1 MLINRAINGI
11 HSLILGRRSQG
22 GVSKL
27 KDPTIPVF
35 FHPNFINAII
45 EIMTPA
51 PTTTTPVGPT
61 ATRRLNNSTT
71 YLLTRPRGK
80 RSGGGWDAPF
90 MSRHLV
96 RIAWDTGSFLSRLF
110 TDFISVLSDGLAGD
124 EHPFTILAGGC
135 GEDVLESVSLRTV
148 PHSSPFSGELLRSVS
163 MELAEH
169 QDQEQDDVVKPFMD
183 MAELIHKMGSR
194 GIDNGQAIEISGAF
208 QDYPWK
214 RNFYKPSFVSIGPK
228 YSKEVDQVKDRE
240 YKKMY
245 LKSFLKRAAK
255 YEEYKKIVENPELMG
270 KAKHY
275 YEETAGIAYPQ
286 DDEELVEMLVLDGC
300 FVVEFVLKCKEGGN
314 GDPRRSIDGKKAR
327 EDMLLFENQLPF
339 EILTAIYQ
347 KTIAHISGE
356 VPSFIR
362 LVKFSFAS
370 LAPNFT
376 FYNFYDDNLPEKP
389 MNLLHV
395 VHSLCVPNVNSHRIE
410 VREAEGDIDDV
421 TNKWLTLN
429 HINTATELQEVGVGF
444 KNTGEIFT
452 MPKEYAKIP
461 AQLKENKEPNDIS
474 LFDITFSS
482 GEMRIPC
489 FKVDNSTELF
499 FRNMI
504 ALEQQCCQVNPK
516 YYTDYARLMSHL
528 VKGNKDITFLRKN
541 GTIHNLLGE
550 DGKVAYMF
558 NNLSVEI
565 DTSTNFYFASVY
577 TAVNGLCRNRRHVW
591 KQKLKEFFYV
601 LWKGV
606 TMADVGGSCRR
617 YRRSGQ
623 ESVPAIRELLVFRLG
638 CGALDVGCSSHI
650 SNEDDDFVDGPGDPM
665 CDAPDIDLTAKE
677 LERTVLG
684 TRGVETTGECC
695 LCEAAAETIEHLF
708 CNCPVVSQLWNGFEE
723 FLGGTLVSVLERF
736 LGSTIPLKAI
746 EMAARLWVIWSARN
760 DKLWNAKVCNFDDL
774 LRTVDIYVSSW
785 TQAYVLPPGLMSV
798 APNTVVNVW
807 CAPPFGYL
815 KCNVDASLAG
825 DVSGFG
831 AVIRDHAGRKL
842 VTEEGKFFLSDW
854 RSIVGRDGNKRNQ
867 ANQRI
872 TKWEKPST
880 S

>member
-1 MLINRAINGI
+1 MADTPY
-11 HSLILGRRSQG
+11 S
-22 GVSKL
+22 
-27 KDPTIPVF
+27 
-35 FHPNFINAII
+35 NF
-45 EIMTPA
+45 
-51 PTTTTPVGPT
+51 
-61 ATRRLNNSTT
+61 
-71 YLLTRPRGK
+71 
-80 RSGGGWDAPF
+80 D
-90 MSRHLV
+90 
-96 RIAWDTGSFLSRLF
+96 
-110 TDFISVLSDGLAGD
+110 
-124 EHPFTILAGGC
+124 
-135 GEDVLESVSLRTV
+135 
-148 PHSSPFSGELLRSVS
+148 SSPFDYPDFTTTQALQTQYGQHNTVIV
-163 MELAEH
+163 EH

-275 YEETAGIAYPQ
+275 YEETAGIAYSQQ
-286 DDEELVEMLVLDGC
+286 DGEELVEMLLLDGC

-314 GDPRRSIDGKKAR
+314 GDPRRSLDGKKAR

-623 ESVPAIRELLVFRLG
+623 ESVPAIR
-638 CGALDVGCSSHI
+638 
-650 SNEDDDFVDGPGDPM
+650 
-665 CDAPDIDLTAKE
+665 
-677 LERTVLG
+677 VLG

-831 AVIRDHAGRKL
+831 AVIRDHAGRRVNCSTICQMCQREEESILHLFIDCQFAKECWRFSALPVQTNNFSSFSDWADHHISTLGEEQISLMITICWKIWNARNNKIWNGRTFSSKL

>member
-1 MLINRAINGI
+1 
-11 HSLILGRRSQG
+11 
-22 GVSKL
+22 
-27 KDPTIPVF
+27 
-35 FHPNFINAII
+35 
-45 EIMTPA
+45 
-51 PTTTTPVGPT
+51 
-61 ATRRLNNSTT
+61 
-71 YLLTRPRGK
+71 
-80 RSGGGWDAPF
+80 
-90 MSRHLV
+90 
-96 RIAWDTGSFLSRLF
+96 
-110 TDFISVLSDGLAGD
+110 
-124 EHPFTILAGGC
+124 
-135 GEDVLESVSLRTV
+135 
-148 PHSSPFSGELLRSVS
+148 
-163 MELAEH
+163 
-169 QDQEQDDVVKPFMD
+169 
-183 MAELIHKMGSR
+183 
-194 GIDNGQAIEISGAF
+194 
-208 QDYPWK
+208 
-214 RNFYKPSFVSIGPK
+214 
-228 YSKEVDQVKDRE
+228 
-240 YKKMY
+240 MY

-623 ESVPAIRELLVFRLG
+623 ESVPAIR
-638 CGALDVGCSSHI
+638 
-650 SNEDDDFVDGPGDPM
+650 
-665 CDAPDIDLTAKE
+665 
-677 LERTVLG
+677 VLG

-831 AVIRDHAGRKL
+831 AVIRDHAGRRVNCSTICQMCQREEESILHLFIDCQFAKECWRFSALPVQTNNFSSFSDWADHHISTLGEEQISLMITICWKIWNARNNKIWNGRTFSSKL

>member
-1 MLINRAINGI
+1 MLRVLKLVQDLTKVRIVWIPIFDYPELWAIKQMEEVYEMLAKGLEWVSVINPHKSVASCFVRFVKEKWFPTFQIGGDPIIVSLDRHGRIVHHNAMYMILMRAGD
-11 HSLILGRRSQG
+11 LSQG
-22 GVSKL
+22 
-27 KDPTIPVF
+27 I
-35 FHPNFINAII
+35 
-45 EIMTPA
+45 
-51 PTTTTPVGPT
+51 
-61 ATRRLNNSTT
+61 
-71 YLLTRPRGK
+71 
-80 RSGGGWDAPF
+80 
-90 MSRHLV
+90 
-96 RIAWDTGSFLSRLF
+96 DTGVEIGESIIPLLQNALKERTLAVRSVMPDIDRKLDQIVGNMERVMIEGLDEIGKQIQNTAIYTNIFTSEMEKHLWKTQTWCLRLVVGAIESKANKQVDENHLSILFGGNNIKWVKTFVFSVLSKICFNPLQRFEVEMVFVGSNMKVASMVDDKFKMFDKPDEAENLLFITIFWSRLQNLFLSRIKFLDETHGDDEESDEIAKGLKLLLAYEGNGLGVDGWAMLCKGNEIDVF
-110 TDFISVLSDGLAGD
+110 DLGEKMLTVVNEYEKWKESAIAKGFDKAFKDFHHMLGSTSQH
-124 EHPFTILAGGC
+124 HPCCT
-135 GEDVLESVSLRTV
+135 LEYPSNFHKTPKNVECPQCCRNMQKLIAFR
-148 PHSSPFSGELLRSVS
+148 FSGFKRVRPENLRVT
-163 MELAEH
+163 
-169 QDQEQDDVVKPFMD
+169 F
-183 MAELIHKMGSR
+183 IGMGQTR
-194 GIDNGQAIEISGAF
+194 PAIEISGAF
-208 QDYPWK
+208 QEYPWK
-214 RNFYKPSFVSIGPK
+214 RNFYKPSLVSIGPE

-286 DDEELVEMLVLDGC
+286 DDEELVEMLLIDGC

-314 GDPRRSIDGKKAR
+314 GDPRRSVDGKKAR

-339 EILTAIYQ
+339 EILTAIYH
-347 KTIAHISGE
+347 KTVAHISGE

-370 LAPNFT
+370 LAPNIT

-410 VREAEGDIDDV
+410 VKEAEGAIDDV

-429 HINTATELQEVGVGF
+429 HINTATELQEVGLGF
-444 KNTGEIFT
+444 KNTGEIYT

-461 AQLKENKEPNDIS
+461 AQLKENKEPNGIS

-591 KQKLKEFFYV
+591 KQKLKKFFYV
-601 LWKGV
+601 LWK
-606 TMADVGGSCRR
+606 
-617 YRRSGQ
+617 
-623 ESVPAIRELLVFRLG
+623 
-638 CGALDVGCSSHI
+638 
-650 SNEDDDFVDGPGDPM
+650 
-665 CDAPDIDLTAKE
+665 
-677 LERTVLG
+677 
-684 TRGVETTGECC
+684 
-695 LCEAAAETIEHLF
+695 
-708 CNCPVVSQLWNGFEE
+708 VVSI
-723 FLGGTLVSVLERF
+723 TLS
-736 LGSTIPLKAI
+736 AI
-746 EMAARLWVIWSARN
+746 SLLLLAIQEYRN
-760 DKLWNAKVCNFDDL
+760 N
-774 LRTVDIYVSSW
+774 S
-785 TQAYVLPPGLMSV
+785 
-798 APNTVVNVW
+798 
-807 CAPPFGYL
+807 
-815 KCNVDASLAG
+815 
-825 DVSGFG
+825 
-831 AVIRDHAGRKL
+831 
-842 VTEEGKFFLSDW
+842 
-854 RSIVGRDGNKRNQ
+854 
-867 ANQRI
+867 RI
-872 TKWEKPST
+872 
-880 S
+880 

>member
-1 MLINRAINGI
+1 
-11 HSLILGRRSQG
+11 
-22 GVSKL
+22 
-27 KDPTIPVF
+27 
-35 FHPNFINAII
+35 
-45 EIMTPA
+45 
-51 PTTTTPVGPT
+51 
-61 ATRRLNNSTT
+61 
-71 YLLTRPRGK
+71 
-80 RSGGGWDAPF
+80 
-90 MSRHLV
+90 
-96 RIAWDTGSFLSRLF
+96 
-110 TDFISVLSDGLAGD
+110 
-124 EHPFTILAGGC
+124 
-135 GEDVLESVSLRTV
+135 
-148 PHSSPFSGELLRSVS
+148 
-163 MELAEH
+163 
-169 QDQEQDDVVKPFMD
+169 
-183 MAELIHKMGSR
+183 
-194 GIDNGQAIEISGAF
+194 
-208 QDYPWK
+208 
-214 RNFYKPSFVSIGPK
+214 
-228 YSKEVDQVKDRE
+228 
-240 YKKMY
+240 MY

-601 LWKGV
+601 LWK
-606 TMADVGGSCRR
+606 
-617 YRRSGQ
+617 
-623 ESVPAIRELLVFRLG
+623 
-638 CGALDVGCSSHI
+638 
-650 SNEDDDFVDGPGDPM
+650 
-665 CDAPDIDLTAKE
+665 
-677 LERTVLG
+677 
-684 TRGVETTGECC
+684 
-695 LCEAAAETIEHLF
+695 
-708 CNCPVVSQLWNGFEE
+708 VVSI
-723 FLGGTLVSVLERF
+723 TLS
-736 LGSTIPLKAI
+736 AI
-746 EMAARLWVIWSARN
+746 SLLLLAIQEYRN
-760 DKLWNAKVCNFDDL
+760 N
-774 LRTVDIYVSSW
+774 S
-785 TQAYVLPPGLMSV
+785 
-798 APNTVVNVW
+798 
-807 CAPPFGYL
+807 
-815 KCNVDASLAG
+815 
-825 DVSGFG
+825 
-831 AVIRDHAGRKL
+831 
-842 VTEEGKFFLSDW
+842 
-854 RSIVGRDGNKRNQ
+854 RN
-867 ANQRI
+867 
-872 TKWEKPST
+872 
-880 S
+880 